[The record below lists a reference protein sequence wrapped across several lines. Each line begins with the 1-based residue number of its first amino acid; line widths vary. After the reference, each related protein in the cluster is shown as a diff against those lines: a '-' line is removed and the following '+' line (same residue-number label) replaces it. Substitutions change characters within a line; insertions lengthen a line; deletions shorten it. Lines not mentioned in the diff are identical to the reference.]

1 MPLDPSSP
9 DPTWDPA
16 TRAVGDP
23 TTDLAGGESGRRE
36 WALVRYIGQPIGELI
51 PLPPSGLTIGR
62 SQENLLWLDEPEISR
77 RHARLDVAPE
87 GERVELRD
95 LGSTNGLYVNGRKVE
110 ARLEPALLRSG
121 DVLRVGGHAFK
132 VKRLDPLERQYHE
145 AVMTQTTVD
154 PLTGVSNRA
163 TVLHQLEKHHELA
176 RRHKRPLTLIL
187 ADLDHFKRI
196 NDTYGHAAG
205 DEVLRAFGGLLT
217 GRLRG
222 SDYVGR
228 LGGEEFLMVLP
239 ETTAAMALH
248 VAEKLRRGLESES
261 IGVQGEKLRVTC
273 SLGLAEL
280 APGDL
285 DGGDLL
291 ARADAALY
299 RAKTEG
305 RNRTATAP

>member
-1 MPLDPSSP
+1 MPP
-9 DPTWDPA
+9 DPHPSDSTWDPA
-16 TRAVGDP
+16 TRAVDPVSETGAGDP
-23 TTDLAGGESGRRE
+23 SGRE

-51 PLPPSGLTIGR
+51 LLPPSGLTIGR
-62 SQENLLWLDEPEISR
+62 SQENLLWLDEPEVSR
-77 RHARLDVAPE
+77 RHARLDLVQA

-95 LGSTNGLYVNGRKVE
+95 LDSTNGLYVNGRKVE
-110 ARLEPALLRSG
+110 ARTAPVLLRSG

-132 VKRLDPLERQYHE
+132 LKRMDPLERQYHQ
-145 AVMTQTTVD
+145 AVMAQTTVD

-176 RRHKRPLTLIL
+176 RRHRRPLTVIL

-196 NDTYGHAAG
+196 NDTHGHAAG

-248 VAEKLRRGLESES
+248 VAEKLRRGLEEAP
-261 IGVQGEKLRVTC
+261 VAFQGMSLRATC
-273 SLGLAEL
+273 SLGLAEMNS
-280 APGDL
+280 ADA

-299 RAKTEG
+299 QAKAEG
-305 RNRTATAP
+305 RNRTVTAS